1 MHITFR
7 NEERK
12 SRGRKRKRIMDIG
25 NKLKRGRLGNAE
37 QRKQQE
43 KPCVW
48 GGGRSWGLGAQ
59 GTQLPLSQRVA
70 PCILGSV
77 SAESKPGSWEKP
89 GPRAPL
95 PLERRVLRGLWGTGR
110 TQCPSHDALRSF
122 WSLSTLLG
130 GQTLLFC
137 PDPGRG
143 PIGLRITA
151 TLHRLSRVGIPP
163 PHRPSPQRRSLV
175 PVS

>member
-1 MHITFR
+1 MVSRENSKR
-7 NEERK
+7 NHVFGEE
-12 SRGRKRKRIMDIG
+12 D
-25 NKLKRGRLGNAE
+25 
-37 QRKQQE
+37 
-43 KPCVW
+43 
-48 GGGRSWGLGAQ
+48 GA
-59 GTQLPLSQRVA
+59 GAWVRREPSCPFPRVA

-95 PLERRVLRGLWGTGR
+95 PLERRVLKGLWGTGR

-122 WSLSTLLG
+122 WTLSTLLG
-130 GQTLLFC
+130 RQTLLFC

-151 TLHRLSRVGIPP
+151 TLHRLLRVGTPP
-163 PHRPSPQRRSLV
+163 PHRPSPLWASNPCRPPSSFRLAPSQWY
-175 PVS
+175 